1 MAKNYYASGSYGN
14 RLGGNRWDDGTFS
27 GVRKI
32 TMTASDYTLKSL
44 KVTYALGGHDP
55 SVRMKDFGGVTHGE
69 DNGYQRKE
77 FTLDY
82 PREYLTKM
90 SGYMGMVTDR
100 TKPENRYCVVKSL
113 TFHTNQ
119 RTLGPC
125 GPQEGT
131 PFETEVDGVIVGF
144 FGSSIGLLDSV
155 GVYMLVD

>member
-14 RLGGNRWDDGTFS
+14 RLGGKRWDDGTFS

-32 TMTASDYTLKSL
+32 TMTATDHTLNSL
-44 KVTYALGGHDP
+44 KVTYALEGYDP
-55 SVRMKDFGGVTHGE
+55 SVRMKDFGGFTHGG
-69 DNGYQRKE
+69 DGHQRKE

-90 SGYMGMVTDR
+90 SGYMGMAPPPNKPDDR
-100 TKPENRYCVVKSL
+100 YYVVKSL
-113 TFHTNQ
+113 SFHTNQ

-144 FGSSIGLLDSV
+144 FGSSAGLLDSV
-155 GVYMLVD
+155 GAYMLVD